1 MRMRHEGAYEAVAYV
16 IVGPM
21 AQWMGMG
28 VCVCVRCAYFTRPW
42 ETDLSCVSHT
52 LDGWLD
58 CDAIRWIAEMLLLL
72 LLVDFKRV
80 DCQPPMGGSGR
91 TDPYKRE
98 YESPNDYQ
106 SPLLKG
112 TSPGTSWPLL
122 ELQSQ
127 SQLESV
133 LAWKSR
139 YELESQPVSVLPIPQ
154 DGNAQRLSPTLAEGN
169 RCYSRPLRR
178 RLCGEP

>member
-1 MRMRHEGAYEAVAYV
+1 MRHEGAYEAVAYV

-91 TDPYKRE
+91 TGEGWLGGGAALTRAIMSHAWLMMMTATTARGQNVGPFWEFEVD
-98 YESPNDYQ
+98 
-106 SPLLKG
+106 LKQ
-112 TSPGTSWPLL
+112 
-122 ELQSQ
+122 EQ
-127 SQLESV
+127 QL
-133 LAWKSR
+133 
-139 YELESQPVSVLPIPQ
+139 
-154 DGNAQRLSPTLAEGN
+154 T
-169 RCYSRPLRR
+169 
-178 RLCGEP
+178 